1 MPTKLPP
8 AVTAAAR
15 KGAAALKKAE
25 ASPSAIAAKLAAAH
39 EASQAKAT
47 LLAPAPPAQ
56 PEHGEHEH
64 APRGPPPVQ
73 QVDEQASKKAAATAR
88 KAAAKEAAHVR
99 LLDKD
104 EVCAIAG
111 ASFPTIW
118 AWMRT
123 GTFPRSRVVGGKSK
137 WLSTEIETWVQGLP
151 VRRLKGDVTPAPAER
166 GSGRPPRQR
175 RGGTTLWRCAPNMP
189 TRSER
194 VRPATFR

>member
-1 MPTKLPP
+1 MENTRLIVLVDLAKL
-8 AVTAAAR
+8 ATGNMCGIVGLYYR
-15 KGAAALKKAE
+15 RRGAAA
-25 ASPSAIAAKLAAAH
+25 
-39 EASQAKAT
+39 
-47 LLAPAPPAQ
+47 
-56 PEHGEHEH
+56 
-64 APRGPPPVQ
+64 
-73 QVDEQASKKAAATAR
+73 AR
-88 KAAAKEAAHVR
+88 KAAAKKAAHVR

-104 EVCAIAG
+104 EACSIAG

-175 RGGTTLWRCAPNMP
+175 RGGTTL
-189 TRSER
+189 
-194 VRPATFR
+194 